1 MTLKNKPFDKNF
13 YHIKRFTLL
22 IYYQT
27 LLATA
32 WILLIPTGAERAI
45 FLGYSL
51 RRLALLIPV
60 IGLAFG
66 AFLFSFM
73 LKRNLKVSNWMTN
86 SEKLAALSRGIILTG
101 ALLSGAMLAL
111 FVFYHYLLWFPDVG
125 AFYRLMPLMVLF
137 FLTGI
142 EMILFVPLALFRKKK
157 ADKPRIN
164 SVWRSSVLWIVLAL
178 LLLVSTLI
186 EFSNIGKQPVRVSII
201 TLGVPLLEGQ
211 VWFTAGSLV
220 IILLSAMAWSFIPRS
235 SQQKPQK
242 NFDLVVFILIWLSAF
257 AFWMYFPL
265 PEHNY
270 FAPAVRPPTFA
281 KYPFSD
287 AEQYDFNS
295 LYVLFGA
302 LDNFVVSKSL
312 YVSFLAIIHF
322 LVGFDYGAVI
332 LLQTAVMALLP
343 AVGYLIGKELHS
355 RLSGGGLALLL
366 ILREANAILAS
377 TMANVSNSKLLM
389 SDVPA
394 TLIIAVMI
402 LVIIRWCKA
411 GKNRVTHHVFLL
423 GGLTAMLNLIR
434 IQTMVFVPFILVLII
449 IRYFTKWK
457 QILLAMGIFLLT
469 VSLMLAPI
477 LVRNQSIT
485 GVYWLDNVSSS
496 GGLHRF
502 FTKGSNVEIEIPDV
516 EDNSELVSRNFSVIL
531 SIILQDFGTIF
542 YFMLENFSR
551 NLISTFLI
559 FPIRVGN
566 GIPFEDMLR
575 MVSPFFTEVYSVPG
589 WANATIIF
597 ANIVIIAI
605 GLSSLLRRKPLATT
619 MVVLVYLAY
628 NASSSVVRLSGWRF
642 IQTVDWIVMVFFVVG
657 LIEII
662 DALIRAFWRRDY
674 SYRMEIEEK
683 QVQHTPKLVFKLL
696 SAATFFLLC
705 AFIPLR
711 ERLLPPTYPPY
722 DPQAICTEIRDIVE
736 ADQTTQIPAQDVY
749 DFCLADSTRVLKGY
763 GFYPRFFKA
772 YDGYYSRAY
781 DPFFGRQDYARLVF
795 RLVGGRNGKI
805 YIKTDKSDM
814 QFQDGN
820 LVYALV
826 YDRSKADAQLVIV
839 AGEDPLVI
847 FSDPILQ
854 GAEAWTDL
862 R

>member
-60 IGLAFG
+60 I
-66 AFLFSFM
+66 
-73 LKRNLKVSNWMTN
+73 SNWMTN

-377 TMANVSNSKLLM
+377 TMANVSNSKL

-423 GGLTAMLNLIR
+423 GGL
-434 IQTMVFVPFILVLII
+434 
-449 IRYFTKWK
+449 
-457 QILLAMGIFLLT
+457 
-469 VSLMLAPI
+469 
-477 LVRNQSIT
+477 
-485 GVYWLDNVSSS
+485 LD
-496 GGLHRF
+496 G
-502 FTKGSNVEIEIPDV
+502 KGPPS
-516 EDNSELVSRNFSVIL
+516 
-531 SIILQDFGTIF
+531 
-542 YFMLENFSR
+542 
-551 NLISTFLI
+551 
-559 FPIRVGN
+559 
-566 GIPFEDMLR
+566 
-575 MVSPFFTEVYSVPG
+575 
-589 WANATIIF
+589 
-597 ANIVIIAI
+597 
-605 GLSSLLRRKPLATT
+605 
-619 MVVLVYLAY
+619 
-628 NASSSVVRLSGWRF
+628 AS
-642 IQTVDWIVMVFFVVG
+642 
-657 LIEII
+657 
-662 DALIRAFWRRDY
+662 
-674 SYRMEIEEK
+674 
-683 QVQHTPKLVFKLL
+683 
-696 SAATFFLLC
+696 
-705 AFIPLR
+705 
-711 ERLLPPTYPPY
+711 
-722 DPQAICTEIRDIVE
+722 
-736 ADQTTQIPAQDVY
+736 
-749 DFCLADSTRVLKGY
+749 
-763 GFYPRFFKA
+763 
-772 YDGYYSRAY
+772 
-781 DPFFGRQDYARLVF
+781 
-795 RLVGGRNGKI
+795 VGGRTGAAADPARGKRNSRQH
-805 YIKTDKSDM
+805 DGERL
-814 QFQDGN
+814 QFQ
-820 LVYALV
+820 A
-826 YDRSKADAQLVIV
+826 SADLS
-839 AGEDPLVI
+839 P
-847 FSDPILQ
+847 
-854 GAEAWTDL
+854 
-862 R
+862 